1 MRTLNRPMFRYGGPI
16 KQGIM
21 SGIREPHKNGGL
33 SKQFNTG
40 LVGDERYPKTDGREH
55 HLAFLPAAGMAALR
69 FLPAAYRG
77 FKAARAYAPWSQKLG
92 VAGRLKNILMP
103 KGGLKAP
110 MAPTGAGAG
119 FRVGSFLRQN
129 PITSLSLAPQAAA
142 LGYAGAKGGLKAAP
156 GIAKGYADMLWPGDS
171 LFKDKSP
178 EEKKEIQKQ
187 IGAAG
192 GPPGGGDPDMKG
204 DGSYDAKQA
213 NIATQKEWNNRIKK
227 YRDIMDIKG
236 MNKQA
241 AYKSL
246 VDASKL
252 IQESGDFK
260 GDIKSGKLINQVIQA
275 ASKQFDKPAKTSDA
289 INSLILQ
296 NELKKDLSAETDA
309 LDKLYKKG
317 RIAVDQK
324 ALNPSKSDLV
334 GAYAKAGVK
343 GQALYDNAAKE
354 LSVNSGQTF
363 RGNLIANSDFKEILA
378 DLKKNPE
385 TKDADDVSIIA
396 TWTQGQLDSSEK
408 NIPDGNYTVGST
420 IVTIQDK
427 QVVDVN

>member
-187 IGAAG
+187 IEAAG
-192 GPPGGGDPDMKG
+192 GPPGGGDAGMKG

-213 NIATQKEWNNRIKK
+213 KIAAAKAQKEKIQK

-236 MNKQA
+236 MNKEA
-241 AYKSL
+241 AANSL
-246 VDASKL
+246 IEASRL
-252 IQESGDFK
+252 INESGDFK
-260 GDIKSGKLINQVIQA
+260 GDIKSGSLINKIIGA
-275 ASKQFDKPAKTSDA
+275 TSKAFDKPADTKKA
-289 INSLILQ
+289 IDTLILKGEIEKDIKASDPSNAML
-296 NELKKDLSAETDA
+296 NELRLLQGKKIQKELAGNTFEEIISARMVKDDMPKGNDLAA
-309 LDKLYKKG
+309 LLRLKKG
-317 RIAVDQK
+317 ID
-324 ALNPSKSDLV
+324 
-334 GAYAKAGVK
+334 AKVIPTTGKPADK
-343 GQALYDNAAKE
+343 DN
-354 LSVNSGQTF
+354 LDYVT
-363 RGNLIANSDFKEILA
+363 EIIT
-378 DLKKNPE
+378 KYNENPE
-385 TKDADDVSIIA
+385 TGTYPEGVYIISDRIISVDA
-396 TWTQGQLDSSEK
+396 QG
-408 NIPDGNYTVGST
+408 N
-420 IVTIQDK
+420 VTK
-427 QVVDVN
+427 VL